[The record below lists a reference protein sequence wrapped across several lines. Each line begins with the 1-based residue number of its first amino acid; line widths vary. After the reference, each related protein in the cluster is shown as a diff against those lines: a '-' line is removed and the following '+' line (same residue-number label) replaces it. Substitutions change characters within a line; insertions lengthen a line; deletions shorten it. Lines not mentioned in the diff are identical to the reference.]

1 MIHTIRVKPIVF
13 LCAATIF
20 MTACSTDD
28 GRTMTPPRAD
38 QTDTVQT
45 ATTVS
50 EVVAQDAST
59 MTLTGPWSSGSAIDR
74 RYTCD
79 GEALSPPL
87 VWTGAPEDTQAYALV
102 IDNMDDPSALNW
114 VVTNIDFAITNTA
127 EGAVPNGAVVARNS
141 DGNAAYSAPCPPRGT
156 THTFVATVYALD
168 SLTPLDG
175 DPDARTIVADIESA
189 ALEAAT
195 TVFTVTR

>member
-1 MIHTIRVKPIVF
+1 MIHTARVTTLLA
-13 LCAATIF
+13 LCS
-20 MTACSTDD
+20 MTLVLSACSTDD
-28 GRTMTPPRAD
+28 GRTMAPPRAD

-45 ATTVS
+45 ATTVGEEVA
-50 EVVAQDAST
+50 EVVGT
-59 MTLTGPWSSGSAIDR
+59 MTLTGPWASGDAIDS

-102 IDNMDDPSALNW
+102 IDNMDDPMSHNW

-127 EGAVPNGAVVARNS
+127 EGVAPAGAVVARNAT
-141 DGNAAYSAPCPPRGT
+141 GTREYSAPCPPRGT

-168 SLTPLDG
+168 SLTPLDD
-175 DPDARTIVADIESA
+175 DPDARTIVADIEAA

>member
-50 EVVAQDAST
+50 DVVAQDAST

-114 VVTNIDFAITNTA
+114 VVTNIDFAVTNTA
-127 EGAVPNGAVVARNS
+127 EGAAPNGAVVARNS